1 MRHRRFIFC
10 AVLFFEYGL
19 IGLQAQDAI
28 PATGGSVSVIGQGS
42 VSYTVGQ
49 VLFTTNP
56 GTTGSVTQGVQQP
69 FEISILSGMQEAE
82 DISLSFFVYPNPT
95 SENLMLR
102 TDDFKTSAFSFQLF
116 DIYGKLLYSNMLSG
130 NETRIDMRRLLPAI
144 YFLKVF
150 ENNKELKS
158 FEIIKKQ

>member
-49 VLFTTNP
+49 VFFTTNT
-56 GTTGSVTQGVQQP
+56 GTTGSVLQGVQQP
-69 FEISILSGMQEAE
+69 FEISVVSGMEEAK
-82 DISLSFFVYPNPT
+82 DISLSFLVYPNPA
-95 SENLMLR
+95 SENLILR
-102 TDDFKTSAFSFQLF
+102 TDNFKTSALSFQLF
-116 DIYGKLLYSNMLSG
+116 DMYGKLLYRNTLSG
-130 NETRIDMRRLLPAI
+130 NETSIDMSRLLPAI
-144 YFLKVF
+144 YFLKVV
-150 ENNKELKS
+150 ENNNELKS
-158 FEIIKKQ
+158 FEIIKNP